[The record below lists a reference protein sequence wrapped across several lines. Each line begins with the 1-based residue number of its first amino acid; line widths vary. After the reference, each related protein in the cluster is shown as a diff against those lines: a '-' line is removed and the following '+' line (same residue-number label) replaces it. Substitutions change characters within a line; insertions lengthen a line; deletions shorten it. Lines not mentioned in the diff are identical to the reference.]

1 MSGRAR
7 AADPAQTAKL
17 PNRSVDKRNAN
28 DLGTNRSLEDV
39 QPNTALNKQ
48 RTSIQGPSMSHYLW
62 HPPRKTL
69 ALALAFGLTI
79 TACGSDGTT
88 DSAATSTEAITATTA
103 STATGDNTPTSV
115 LTAEEGAAAREE
127 RAALTA
133 GVTAEGA
140 AAASLVATD
149 GRLADSALECG
160 GEIYVPTAEEL
171 AAVNADVDALAA
183 TFDTFGITYTTS
195 VDDTGYAY
203 IDYDYNDAV
212 IQSVADSFWRDRYPV
227 QPPAQEDLDSVRAT
241 NDVLAAA
248 LDAAGV
254 AYTRTTDDAGW
265 ENLEWDYDNL
275 DAQAAIDAAYA
286 ELYPPIP
293 PSAEDLAYQS
303 EENSKLMAAFDA
315 AGVPYTLMTDEL
327 GWAWVEWDYL
337 DESVNERVNAVF
349 NALYPVDL
357 AVDPEVGCFSEG
369 DAVAVGEEGDA
380 TEAAVVDPAE
390 SSIAIEERGFTAEE
404 IAARDADVDGL
415 ANGFAAAGV
424 DYEVWGES
432 PWRSVSFDINNDASV
447 AVVAAAFAARG

>member
-7 AADPAQTAKL
+7 APDPAQTAKF
-17 PNRSVDKRNAN
+17 PNRPVDKRNAN
-28 DLGTNRSLEDV
+28 DLGTDRSLVDV
-39 QPNTALNKQ
+39 QQNTALNKQ

-88 DSAATSTEAITATTA
+88 DSATTSTEATTAT
-103 STATGDNTPTSV
+103 TGDNTQTAV
-115 LTAEEGAAAREE
+115 LTAEEGAAARQE

-133 GVTAEGA
+133 GVSTEGGA
-140 AAASLVATD
+140 AAASLAAID

-160 GEIYVPTAEEL
+160 GEVYVPTAEEL

-183 TFDTFGITYTTS
+183 TFDRFGITYTAS

-203 IDYDYNDAV
+203 LDYDYNDAV
-212 IQSVADSFWRDRYPV
+212 VQSVADSFWQDRYPV
-227 QPPAQEDLDSVRAT
+227 QPPSQEDLDSVRAT

-265 ENLEWDYDNL
+265 ENLEWDYENL

-293 PSAEDLAYQS
+293 PSAEDLAYQN

-337 DESVNERVNAVF
+337 DESLNDRVNAVF
-349 NALYPVDL
+349 NELYPADL
-357 AVDPEVGCFSEG
+357 AIDPEVGCFYEGDTVAVEG
-369 DAVAVGEEGDA
+369 DAL
-380 TEAAVVDPAE
+380 EAEVVDPAE

-424 DYEVWGES
+424 QYEVWGES
-432 PWRSVSFDINNDASV
+432 PWRSVSFDISNDASV
-447 AVVAAAFAARG
+447 SVVAAVFAARG